1 MKQVLS
7 VLLAGTL
14 FFFTAC
20 TPTQAGSNATAAPT
34 AQTDKELTAC
44 TAVND
49 KGFYS
54 VEVYRQDIANI
65 MYLDFAT
72 GQQVFLC
79 NRPECKHDNE
89 SCNSYISIKGHYAPA
104 LLLAGQN
111 LLFMRTGGDEEF
123 PPQIGIA
130 DLDGANRRTLC
141 EFKSNQNIGT
151 EFYTDGSFL
160 YFDLTTTNKEDLTQT
175 ESVVKVSLQTGQLDT
190 LHTYPANEAP
200 HIFFG
205 AYQGKLIVDA
215 DLVDAA
221 GKPWRSF
228 YWMDTSKTDGDAL
241 SKEPFYTYD
250 TQQEGTLFF
259 GECMYT
265 INYNSNILIEK
276 NMTTGHQQN
285 WNCSSITQEMLEN
298 ETLTVIPLFENYL
311 ALFVAEPSDK
321 EDYILKEYLL
331 NLTDGSITP
340 ETLRCLYNGHD
351 LQILGFYQDSICV
364 IVNYKDVTFQFEDE
378 EGMHEYESVTP
389 VYAMIDKKDYIA
401 SNPNYRII
409 PAPTIPTGAGN

>member
-1 MKQVLS
+1 M
-7 VLLAGTL
+7 
-14 FFFTAC
+14 
-20 TPTQAGSNATAAPT
+20 
-34 AQTDKELTAC
+34 
-44 TAVND
+44 
-49 KGFYS
+49 
-54 VEVYRQDIANI
+54 
-65 MYLDFAT
+65 
-72 GQQVFLC
+72 
-79 NRPECKHDNE
+79 
-89 SCNSYISIKGHYAPA
+89 
-104 LLLAGQN
+104 
-111 LLFMRTGGDEEF
+111 
-123 PPQIGIA
+123 
-130 DLDGANRRTLC
+130 
-141 EFKSNQNIGT
+141 
-151 EFYTDGSFL
+151 

-175 ESVVKVSLQTGQLDT
+175 ESLVKVSLQTGQLDT

-200 HIFFG
+200 HIFWG

-321 EDYILKEYLL
+321 KDYILKEYLL
-331 NLTDGSITP
+331 NLKDGSITP

-364 IVNYKDVTFQFEDE
+364 IVDYKDVTFQFEDE
-378 EGMHEYESVTP
+378 EGIHEYESVTP
-389 VYAMIDKKDYIA
+389 VYAMIDKKDFIA
-401 SNPNYRII
+401 SKPNYRII
-409 PAPTIPTGAGN
+409 PAPTIPTGVAG